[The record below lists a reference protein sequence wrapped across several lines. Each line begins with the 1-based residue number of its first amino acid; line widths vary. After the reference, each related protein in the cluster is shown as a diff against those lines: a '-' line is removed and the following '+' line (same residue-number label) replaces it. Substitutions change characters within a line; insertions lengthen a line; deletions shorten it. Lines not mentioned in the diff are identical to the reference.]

1 MASQVVHTLKQS
13 GDFWVNHANDNLR
26 IPGFKQLDGCNTTVD
41 MDADPE
47 VFVMLE
53 PVHIMGRNINPHY
66 DMHYCARRLR
76 TIITTTMLFFRWRLP
91 NGEQMLREHGI
102 ESLPGQIFD
111 EIKTSLAQSD
121 AHFARFSPAAIK
133 RCLLIFTEN
142 VLPQA
147 PSLLATGN
155 GSRMD
160 RDFAREA
167 WVAAKQ
173 FKAMLT
179 AGSSIISES
188 SSSMAVEPPD
198 SPKQEVQLS
207 TLTNNIDGPSSQ
219 SSRMD
224 VQDGAAAVAA
234 LSVAPA
240 ASTRGGRA
248 SSRGGSMPRGG
259 TKARRGRGG
268 KTAAPSRADSNGPP
282 AASSTTTIDNPA
294 NDIPAND
301 NPANDNP
308 VNDNPNVA
316 VDMFVRRSAAPS
328 PPDDGAA
335 ASSPAPPAQPQEPT
349 INPAAPAQPWN
360 LFVPPPGITNPVA
373 RKATPSF
380 LEPLQTPMDDDGIR
394 DPSPF
399 DLGEASIHSPG
410 NTPASISSPTITPG
424 SVAATALGKHSRAS
438 PDLAEEDD
446 SRPPTI
452 QKRQHEPFQHTSK
465 VASEE
470 NARIDRNLAQ
480 VKEMMDKEAERYRL
494 VATSEELLAM
504 EVNVLRERLRIFEK
518 EKEAAL
524 EAQRQQLRPGMVTMK
539 MTPRVQDHA
548 NQLFGT
554 NPNRAGAGDLES
566 AARTRATRMITHG
579 PAALEA
585 DEESPRS
592 ATLRRGLKRLSTSS
606 QLQEPTPVDTPPM
619 GVFRHPVPRGG
630 PESSSIKASSI
641 KASSSKASGS
651 KASRGKASTSKAS
664 TRRPQRSSGRME
676 LDYDDSDDEP
686 LVAKALRR
694 KKSSSK
700 TSTTARPL
708 RSSGRMDLDGDDSGD
723 ESYVPTRQARR
734 KASSSKTPRS
744 SGRMELDG
752 HDSGEES
759 EVPSESSWTSSIPP

>member
-13 GDFWVNHANDNLR
+13 GDIWVRQANDNLR
-26 IPGFKQLDGCNTTVD
+26 IPGFKQLHGCNTTVD

-53 PVHIMGRNINPHY
+53 PVRIMGRNVSPHY
-66 DMHYCARRLR
+66 DTHCCARRLR

-102 ESLPGQIFD
+102 EKLPGQIFD

-121 AHFARFSPAAIK
+121 AHFSRFSPAAIK

-147 PSLLATGN
+147 PSLAATRY
-155 GSRMD
+155 GSIMG

-167 WVAAKQ
+167 WVAARQ

-179 AGSSIISES
+179 QGSSTISES

-198 SPKQEVQLS
+198 SPAPLDSPAQEVQLS
-207 TLTNNIDGPSSQ
+207 TLTNSTDGPAPLA
-219 SSRMD
+219 SRKD
-224 VQDGAAAVAA
+224 VQDGDTAVTPH
-234 LSVAPA
+234 SVAPA
-240 ASTRGGRA
+240 ASARGGRA
-248 SSRGGSMPRGG
+248 SSRGGSKPRGG
-259 TKARRGRGG
+259 SKVSRDRGG
-268 KTAAPSRADSNGPP
+268 KTAAPTRADSNGPP
-282 AASSTTTIDNPA
+282 TASSTTT
-294 NDIPAND
+294 ND
-301 NPANDNP
+301 NPINDNP
-308 VNDNPNVA
+308 TVA

-328 PPDDGAA
+328 PPDDRAA
-335 ASSPAPPAQPQEPT
+335 ASSPAPPSQPQKAT

-360 LFVPPPGITNPVA
+360 LFVPPPGITNPVT
-373 RKATPSF
+373 RKAKPSC
-380 LEPLQTPMDDDGIR
+380 LEPLETPMDDDGIR

-399 DLGEASIHSPG
+399 DLDEAAVHSPG
-410 NTPASISSPTITPG
+410 ITPASISSPTITPG
-424 SVAATALGKHSRAS
+424 SAAATALGKHSRAS

-452 QKRQHEPFQHTSK
+452 QKRQHEPFQHASTI
-465 VASEE
+465 ASEE
-470 NARIDRNLAQ
+470 NTRIDRGLAQ
-480 VKEMMDKEAERYRL
+480 LKEMMDKEAERHRL
-494 VATSEELLAM
+494 VATSEEILAM
-504 EVNVLRERLRIFEK
+504 EVKVLRERVRIFEK
-518 EKEAAL
+518 EKEEAL

-539 MTPRVQDHA
+539 MTPRVQDRA

-554 NPNRAGAGDLES
+554 NPNGAGAGDVES

-579 PAALEA
+579 PAAMDA

-592 ATLRRGLKRLSTSS
+592 ASLRRGLKRLSTSS
-606 QLQEPTPVDTPPM
+606 QLQEPTPVDTPVDTPPM

-630 PESSSIKASSI
+630 PESSRNKMASS
-641 KASSSKASGS
+641 KASSSKGSRSRASS
-651 KASRGKASTSKAS
+651 S
-664 TRRPQRSSGRME
+664 RPQRSSGRMD
-676 LDYDDSDDEP
+676 LDGGDDSDDEP

-723 ESYVPTRQARR
+723 ESYVPTGPARS

-759 EVPSESSWTSSIPP
+759 QVPSESSWTSSIPP

>member
-13 GDFWVNHANDNLR
+13 GDIWVRQANDNLR

-53 PVHIMGRNINPHY
+53 PVRIMGRNVSPHY
-66 DMHYCARRLR
+66 DTHCCARRLR
-76 TIITTTMLFFRWRLP
+76 TIITTTMLFFRWRVP

-102 ESLPGQIFD
+102 EKLPGQIFD

-121 AHFARFSPAAIK
+121 AHFSRFSPAAIK

-147 PSLLATGN
+147 PSLIATGN
-155 GSRMD
+155 GSGMG

-167 WVAAKQ
+167 WVAARQ

-179 AGSSIISES
+179 QGSFTISES

-198 SPKQEVQLS
+198 SPAQEVQLS
-207 TLTNNIDGPSSQ
+207 TLTNSTEGPAPLA
-219 SSRMD
+219 SRKD
-224 VQDGAAAVAA
+224 VQDEDTAVAPP
-234 LSVAPA
+234 SVAPA
-240 ASTRGGRA
+240 ASARGRRA
-248 SSRGGSMPRGG
+248 TNRGGSKPRGG
-259 TKARRGRGG
+259 SKASRGRGG

-282 AASSTTTIDNPA
+282 TASSTTK
-294 NDIPAND
+294 ND
-301 NPANDNP
+301 NPINDNSINDNP
-308 VNDNPNVA
+308 IKDNPTIA

-335 ASSPAPPAQPQEPT
+335 ASSPAPPAQPQKPT

-360 LFVPPPGITNPVA
+360 LFVPPPGITHPVA
-373 RKATPSF
+373 RKAKPSF
-380 LEPLQTPMDDDGIR
+380 LEPLETPMDDDGIR

-399 DLGEASIHSPG
+399 DLDEGAVHSPG
-410 NTPASISSPTITPG
+410 ITPASISSPTITPV
-424 SVAATALGKHSRAS
+424 SAAATALGKHSRAS
-438 PDLAEEDD
+438 PDLAEADD
-446 SRPPTI
+446 PRPPTI
-452 QKRQHEPFQHTSK
+452 QKRQHEPFQHASTI
-465 VASEE
+465 ASEE
-470 NARIDRNLAQ
+470 NTRIDRGLAQ
-480 VKEMMDKEAERYRL
+480 LKEMMEKEAERHRL
-494 VATSEELLAM
+494 VAASEEILAM
-504 EVNVLRERLRIFEK
+504 EVNFLRERVRIFEK
-518 EKEAAL
+518 EKEDAL

-539 MTPRVQDHA
+539 MTPRVHDRA

-554 NPNRAGAGDLES
+554 NPNGAGAGDVES
-566 AARTRATRMITHG
+566 AARARATRMITHG
-579 PAALEA
+579 PAAMEA
-585 DEESPRS
+585 DEESPSS

-606 QLQEPTPVDTPPM
+606 QLQEPTPVDTPVDTPPM

-630 PESSSIKASSI
+630 PESSSGKMASS
-641 KASSSKASGS
+641 KASSSKVSRSKGSGS
-651 KASRGKASTSKAS
+651 
-664 TRRPQRSSGRME
+664 RPTRSSGRME
-676 LDYDDSDDEP
+676 LDGDDSDDEP

-708 RSSGRMDLDGDDSGD
+708 RSSGRMDLDGDDDGD
-723 ESYVPTRQARR
+723 ESYVPTGAVRS
-734 KASSSKTPRS
+734 KASSTKTPRS

-759 EVPSESSWTSSIPP
+759 EVPSESSWTSSIAP

>member
-1 MASQVVHTLKQS
+1 MASQVVHSLKQS

-26 IPGFKQLDGCNTTVD
+26 IPGFRQLDGCNTTVD
-41 MDADPE
+41 MDTDPE
-47 VFVMLE
+47 VFLMLE
-53 PVHIMGRNINPHY
+53 PVHIRGVYVGPNHDRHC
-66 DMHYCARRLR
+66 CARRLR
-76 TIITTTMLFFRWRLP
+76 TVITTTMLFFRWRLP

-102 ESLPGQIFD
+102 DKLPGQIFD

-121 AHFARFSPAAIK
+121 AHFSRFSPGAIK
-133 RCLLIFTEN
+133 RCLVIFTEN

-155 GSRMD
+155 GSRMG

-179 AGSSIISES
+179 QGSSTISES

-198 SPKQEVQLS
+198 SPKQEVHLS
-207 TLTNNIDGPSSQ
+207 TLTDTIDGPSSQ
-219 SSRMD
+219 ASRMD
-224 VQDGAAAVAA
+224 TQDGNAAVAA
-234 LSVAPA
+234 PSVAPA
-240 ASTRGGRA
+240 ASARGGRA
-248 SSRGGSMPRGG
+248 SSRGGTNPRGG
-259 TKARRGRGG
+259 SKASGGRGG

-282 AASSTTTIDNPA
+282 KASSTTT
-294 NDIPAND
+294 ND
-301 NPANDNP
+301 NPINDNP
-308 VNDNPNVA
+308 TVA
-316 VDMFVRRSAAPS
+316 VDMFVRRSVAPS

-335 ASSPAPPAQPQEPT
+335 ASSSAPPAQPQEPT
-349 INPAAPAQPWN
+349 ISPAAPAQPWN
-360 LFVPPPGITNPVA
+360 LFVPPPGINHPVA
-373 RKATPSF
+373 RKAKPSF
-380 LEPLQTPMDDDGIR
+380 LEPLETPMDDDGIR
-394 DPSPF
+394 GSSLF
-399 DLGEASIHSPG
+399 DLDEASVHTPG
-410 NTPASISSPTITPG
+410 YTPPSNSSPTITPG
-424 SVAATALGKHSRAS
+424 SAATTALGKHSRAE
-438 PDLAEEDD
+438 PDLTEEND
-446 SRPPTI
+446 SRPSNI
-452 QKRQHEPFQHTSK
+452 QKCQHEPTDRLST

-470 NARIDRNLAQ
+470 KARIDMRLAEL
-480 VKEMMDKEAERYRL
+480 KEMMDKEAERHRL

-504 EVNVLRERLRIFEK
+504 EVNVLRERVRIFEK
-518 EKEAAL
+518 EKEEAL
-524 EAQRQQLRPGMVTMK
+524 EAQRQHLRPGMVTMK
-539 MTPRVQDHA
+539 MTPRVQQRA

-554 NPNRAGAGDLES
+554 SSNDADSGDYVS
-566 AARTRATRMITHG
+566 AARARATRMITHG
-579 PAALEA
+579 PAAMDA
-585 DEESPRS
+585 DDESPRS

-630 PESSSIKASSI
+630 PESSRSKMTSSKSSSI
-641 KASSSKASGS
+641 KASSSKASSS
-651 KASRGKASTSKAS
+651 KASRSKAS
-664 TRRPQRSSGRME
+664 NSRPERSSGRMD

-708 RSSGRMDLDGDDSGD
+708 RSSGRMDLDGDDSADG
-723 ESYVPTRQARR
+723 SYVPTAPARS
-734 KASSSKTPRS
+734 KVSSSKTLRS